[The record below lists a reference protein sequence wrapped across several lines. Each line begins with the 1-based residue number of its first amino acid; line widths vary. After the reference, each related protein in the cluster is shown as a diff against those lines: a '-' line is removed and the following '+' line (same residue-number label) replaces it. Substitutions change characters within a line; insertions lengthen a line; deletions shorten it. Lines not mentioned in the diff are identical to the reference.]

1 MPKTYE
7 PISTQTLSSAVTG
20 VTFTSIPQT
29 YTDLVLVINASAST
43 AANAWLS
50 TNLTDVSSLSG
61 TRLYADGTGAGT
73 ARTSSGNDFVVFTAY
88 DQVTTTAGNFNAVLN
103 FMSYANT
110 TTNKTIITRS
120 NNASAG
126 VCAAVCMER
135 KTGAITS
142 ITIDMVGTGTYSI
155 GSTFT
160 LYGIKAA

>member
-1 MPKTYE
+1 MPATYE

-20 VTFTSIPQT
+20 ITFSSIPQT

-43 AANAWLS
+43 AANAWLN

-61 TRLYADGTGAGT
+61 TRLYADGTGTGS

-88 DQVTTTAGNFNAVLN
+88 DQVTTTAGAFNAILN
-103 FMSYANT
+103 FMNYSNT
-110 TTNKTIITRS
+110 TTFKTIITRS
-120 NNASAG
+120 NNSGAG
-126 VCAAVCMER
+126 VCAAVCLER

-142 ITIDMVGTGTYSI
+142 IGIDMVGTGTYSV

-160 LYGIKAA
+160 LYGVKAA

>member
-1 MPKTYE
+1 MPSTYE

-20 VTFTSIPQT
+20 ITFSNIPGT

-61 TRLYADGTGAGT
+61 TRLYADGSSAGSG
-73 ARTSSGNDFVVFTAY
+73 RTSSGNDFVIFTAF

-103 FMSYANT
+103 FMNYSNT
-110 TTNKTIITRS
+110 TTNKTILARS

-142 ITIDMVGTGTYSI
+142 ISIDLVGTTTYSI

>member
-1 MPKTYE
+1 
-7 PISTQTLSSAVTG
+7 
-20 VTFTSIPQT
+20 
-29 YTDLVLVINASAST
+29 
-43 AANAWLS
+43 
-50 TNLTDVSSLSG
+50 
-61 TRLYADGTGAGT
+61 
-73 ARTSSGNDFVVFTAY
+73 
-88 DQVTTTAGNFNAVLN
+88 
-103 FMSYANT
+103 MSYANT

-120 NNASAG
+120 NNAGAG